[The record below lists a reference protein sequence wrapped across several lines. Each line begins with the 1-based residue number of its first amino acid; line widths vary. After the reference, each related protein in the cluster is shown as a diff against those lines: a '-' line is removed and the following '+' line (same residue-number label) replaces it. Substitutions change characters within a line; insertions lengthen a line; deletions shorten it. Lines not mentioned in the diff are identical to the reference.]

1 MRLQKL
7 SKAQIKKSLEQ
18 TPAHVILSGKRR
30 LTHKQKTFAKNLVEG
45 MNQTEAYAQAYQH
58 KGKRKTM
65 SDNASR
71 LANDSRIQAEV
82 DALERAK
89 EFNALYSSAQLRT
102 LVISQLTKEAVDPT
116 SKASER
122 ISALAKLGQVAELGV
137 FVAVSEQRIVK
148 DSASARTELMEQLKK
163 AMSDNLRTIDSD
175 DDADAQ
181 ALLNM
186 ISNSQRKEVSGL
198 ANPPVPDPDSDK
210 IGGSLLL
217 HSNVDKR
224 ISEEDKR
231 NISETEKTSFQA
243 SQEGQLATLP
253 DRIEN
258 EEGVGVQ
265 KSHPDWDELDTE
277 TPPVT
282 VSEQKG

>member
-1 MRLQKL
+1 MRLPKL
-7 SKAQIKKSLEQ
+7 NKQQIKESLEQ
-18 TPAHVILSGKRR
+18 TPAHVVLGAKRS
-30 LTHKQKTFAKNLVEG
+30 LTHKQKTFCKGIVEG
-45 MNQTEAYAQAYQH
+45 LTKTESYDKAYNF

-65 SDNASR
+65 SDEASR
-71 LANDSRIQAEV
+71 LAKDPRISAEIE
-82 DALERAK
+82 ALERAK

-122 ISALAKLGQVAELGV
+122 IQALGKLGQVAELGV
-137 FVAVSEQRIVK
+137 FVQRTETTVIK

-163 AMSDNLRTIDSD
+163 AMSDNIRTIDSD

-181 ALLNM
+181 ALMDL
-186 ISNSQRKEVSGL
+186 ISNSQKKEVSNL
-198 ANPPVPDPDSDK
+198 ADPPYTDPDSDK

-217 HSNVDKR
+217 HSNP
-224 ISEEDKR
+224 DKR
-231 NISETEKTSFQA
+231 NITKTEKTSFQA

-258 EEGVGVQ
+258 EEGEGVQ
-265 KSHPDWDELDTE
+265 KSHPDWEELHTE
-277 TPPVT
+277 TPPVNGFKT
-282 VSEQKG
+282 KG

>member
-1 MRLQKL
+1 MRLPKL
-7 SKAQIKKSLEQ
+7 NKQQIKESLQQ
-18 TPAHVILSGKRR
+18 TPAHVVLGAKRQ
-30 LTHKQKTFAKNLVEG
+30 LTHKQKTFCKGIVEG
-45 MNQTEAYAQAYQH
+45 LTKTESYDKAYNF

-65 SDNASR
+65 SDEASR
-71 LANDSRIQAEV
+71 LAKDPRISAEIE
-82 DALERAK
+82 ALERAK
-89 EFNALYSSAQLRT
+89 EFNTLYSSAQLRT

-122 ISALAKLGQVAELGV
+122 ISALSKLGQVAELGV
-137 FVAVSEQRIVK
+137 FVQRTETTVIK

-163 AMSDNLRTIDSD
+163 AMADNLRTIDSD

-181 ALLNM
+181 ALMDL
-186 ISNSQRKEVSGL
+186 ISNSQKKEVSSL
-198 ANPPVPDPDSDK
+198 ADPPVPDPDSDK

-217 HSNVDKR
+217 HSNP
-224 ISEEDKR
+224 DKR

-258 EEGVGVQ
+258 EEGEGVQ
-265 KSHPDWDELDTE
+265 KSHPDWEELHTE
-277 TPPVT
+277 TPPVN

>member
-1 MRLQKL
+1 MRLPKL
-7 SKAQIKKSLEQ
+7 NKQQIKESLQQ
-18 TPAHVILSGKRR
+18 TPAHVVLGAKRR
-30 LTHKQKTFAKNLVEG
+30 LTYKQKTFCKGIVEG
-45 MNQTEAYAQAYQH
+45 LTKTESYDKAYNF

-65 SDNASR
+65 SDEASR
-71 LANDSRIQAEV
+71 LAKDPRISAEIE
-82 DALERAK
+82 ALERAK
-89 EFNALYSSAQLRT
+89 EFNTLYSSAQLRT

-122 ISALAKLGQVAELGV
+122 ISALSKLGQVAELGV

-181 ALLNM
+181 ALLDM
-186 ISNSQRKEVSGL
+186 ISNSQQKEVSGL
-198 ANPPVPDPDSDK
+198 ANPPVPDPDSGKNGD
-210 IGGSLLL
+210 SLLL

-224 ISEEDKR
+224 
-231 NISETEKTSFQA
+231 NITKTSFQA

>member
-1 MRLQKL
+1 MRLPKL
-7 SKAQIKKSLEQ
+7 NKQQIKESLQQ
-18 TPAHVILSGKRR
+18 TPAHVVLGAKRQ
-30 LTHKQKTFAKNLVEG
+30 LTHKQKTFCKGIVEG
-45 MNQTEAYAQAYQH
+45 LTKTESYDKAYNF

-65 SDNASR
+65 SDEASR
-71 LANDSRIQAEV
+71 LAKDPRISAEIE
-82 DALERAK
+82 ALERAK
-89 EFNALYSSAQLRT
+89 EFNTLYSSAQLRT

-122 ISALAKLGQVAELGV
+122 ISALSKLGQVAELGV

-181 ALLNM
+181 ALMNL
-186 ISNSQRKEVSGL
+186 ISNSQQKEVSGL
-198 ANPPVPDPDSDK
+198 ANPPVPDPDSGKNGD
-210 IGGSLLL
+210 SLLL
-217 HSNVDKR
+217 HSIPDKR
-224 ISEEDKR
+224 LS
-231 NISETEKTSFQA
+231 EKTSFQA

-258 EEGVGVQ
+258 EEGEGVQ
-265 KSHPDWDELDTE
+265 KSHPDWEELGTE
-277 TPPVT
+277 TPPVNGFKT
-282 VSEQKG
+282 KG